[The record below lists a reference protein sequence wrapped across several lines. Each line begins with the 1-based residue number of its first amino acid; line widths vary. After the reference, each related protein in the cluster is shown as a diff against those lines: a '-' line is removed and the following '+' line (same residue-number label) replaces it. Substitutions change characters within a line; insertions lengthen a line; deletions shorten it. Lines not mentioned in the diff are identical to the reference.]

1 MNTPT
6 VLAQLVAD
14 ALEELKARNVR
25 VMDVSRLTSI
35 MDTMVVAT
43 GTSDRHV
50 RALAD
55 KVVEAAKAAGFA
67 PLGTEGAEQGEWV
80 LVDLGDLVLHIMLP
94 QVRDLY
100 QLEKLWDADRF
111 GGGDIA
117 SDRR

>member
-1 MNTPT
+1 MITQAA
-6 VLAQLVAD
+6 LAQLVED
-14 ALEELKARNVR
+14 ALAELKARDVR
-25 VMDVSRLTSI
+25 VLDVRSLTSI

-55 KVVEAAKAAGFA
+55 KVVEAAKAAGVSL
-67 PLGTEGAEQGEWV
+67 LGIEGENTGEWV

-94 QVRDLY
+94 QIRDLY

-111 GGGDIA
+111 GSDIA
-117 SDRR
+117 GDLR